1 MTFCT
6 QCGTSLQEAVRY
18 CSGCGAKVDP
28 PTWSRTGQ
36 APQRPLQAHSPQAR
50 GFGQIFGLDPRVAF
64 LAFIVDLML
73 NAGELATMGLI
84 VPFSVVAGI
93 GLGYITFKTQ
103 THWYGDD
110 KESAKIKAVILGL
123 MTAIPTALPAFLYVP
138 SGVLG
143 LFHSLRRK
151 WSHT

>member
-1 MTFCT
+1 MIFCT

-18 CSGCGAKVDP
+18 CPGCGAKVDP

-93 GLGYITFKTQ
+93 ALGYVT
-103 THWYGDD
+103 Y
-110 KESAKIKAVILGL
+110 
-123 MTAIPTALPAFLYVP
+123 
-138 SGVLG
+138 
-143 LFHSLRRK
+143 
-151 WSHT
+151 